1 MSAGEH
7 THAAAGLS
15 PRFRSAIANAVRAT
29 LVLAILGFSPLGL
42 VEAFEAPKIDLVR
55 AVGLGA
61 LAALLAARRVWSA
74 VRWNAVDLAVLVWL
88 AVEVAATAFSVAP
101 RISLLG
107 SPWQHEGLLTSVALA
122 GAYVGLR
129 FSHRSL
135 AAFRLTLGVFLA
147 AAAVAC
153 LYALAQAAHLDPM
166 PWARTAAYGG
176 GYVRPFGTLGH
187 PNLLGGVA
195 ATACVTAIALSLGE
209 RRRRGWWVA
218 VVLLGAAAAVAS
230 LSRAAWIALSL
241 GTVLAGAL
249 VWSESGTLR
258 LSRRALAIGGALA
271 ALLAAALAASGG
283 GRLLAARA
291 AELLSGSTGS
301 GASRVEIW
309 RAAVAAWRARPW
321 LGHGP
326 DTFELVFPGFQ
337 TPAYW
342 RLEWLGTPFHAH
354 SIVLHTLAT
363 RGVAGLLA
371 VLFVAGTLAWAW
383 WRTGRDRADA
393 RGLRAPFLCAS
404 AAVVVYGLFGV
415 AGINGALV
423 FLLTAAFLAAALE
436 GVPVGATRAARPAA
450 ERRPSKAARSHGRA
464 KGRPAPGS
472 WLAASCGLAVLLFV
486 AWAGLID
493 LRAAYFARGAEVLTS
508 TAPDQ
513 AIVAA
518 RLATRTLPYEDLYER
533 YHVDAARAL
542 AATLTGRNTLLD
554 EAERAARRAV
564 ALAPR
569 RPGCHLRLAAVYAD
583 RAELGDST
591 AVAPMEAAF
600 RSVLRLAPVDVMAR
614 VIFAQTKLRLGRL
627 NEALA
632 LAGEATRIDTTWAPP
647 YALTARARIG
657 LGDLDGARIAFARS
671 LAADWRG
678 NTAAR
683 ADAEQQLRS
692 LGGAAR

>member
-1 MSAGEH
+1 MH
-7 THAAAGLS
+7 VTAGLS
-15 PRFRSAIANAVRAT
+15 LRFRGAVAFAVRAT
-29 LVLAILGFSPLGL
+29 LAFVVLGFSPLGL
-42 VEAFEAPKIDLVR
+42 VEAFEAPKIALVR

-61 LAALLAARRVWSA
+61 LAAVLAARRARSA
-74 VRWNAVDLAVLVWL
+74 VCWNAVDFAVLVWL
-88 AVEVAATAFSVAP
+88 AVEIAATLVSVAP

-122 GAYVGLR
+122 GIYVGLR

-195 ATACVTAIALSLGE
+195 ATACVTAVALSLGE
-209 RRRRGWWVA
+209 RRRRGWWAA

-230 LSRAAWIALSL
+230 LSRAAWIALPL
-241 GTVLAGAL
+241 GTALAGAL
-249 VWSESGTLR
+249 VWSGSGTLR
-258 LSRRALAIGGALA
+258 LSRRALAIGGVLA
-271 ALLAAALAASGG
+271 ALLAAALATGNG

-309 RAAVAAWRARPW
+309 RAALAAWQARPW

-326 DTFELVFPGFQ
+326 DTFELVYPGFQ

-371 VLFVAGTLAWAW
+371 ALCVAGTLAWAW
-383 WRTGRDRADA
+383 WRTGRDGADA

-404 AAVVVYGLFGV
+404 AAVVVYGMFGA

-423 FLLTAAFLAAALE
+423 FLLTAAFLAVALE
-436 GVPVGATRAARPAA
+436 GVPAGAARAARSAA
-450 ERRPSKAARSHGRA
+450 EHRSSKAARSHGRA
-464 KGRPAPGS
+464 KGRRTPGS
-472 WLAASCGLAVLLFV
+472 WLAAGCGLAVSLFV
-486 AWAGLID
+486 TWAEVID
-493 LRAAYFARGAEVLTS
+493 MRASYFARGAEVLAS
-508 TAPDQ
+508 TAPAE

-518 RLATRTLPYEDLYER
+518 RLAIRTLPFEDLYER

-542 AATLTGRNTLLD
+542 AATVTGRNTLLD

-564 ALAPR
+564 ALTPR
-569 RPGCHLRLAAVYAD
+569 QPGCHLRLAAVYAD

-614 VIFAQTKLRLGRL
+614 VIFAQTELRLGRP

-632 LAGEATRIDTTWAPP
+632 LAGEAVRIDSTWAPP
-647 YALTARARIG
+647 YAITARARIG
-657 LGDLDGARIAFARS
+657 LGDLDGARTALSRS
-671 LAADWRG
+671 LRADWRG
-678 NTAAR
+678 NAAAR

-692 LGGAAR
+692 LGGTAR